1 MRRFFERIFEQV
13 DNPLGWSLALF
24 RLRGILVRIHIFTLV
39 YMVGEI
45 VRSISASAVGWI
57 WASMFMG
64 WLFVLVLLHEFG
76 HAFTCRA
83 VGGEAD
89 RIVMAPFGGLAM
101 VQPPHEWRAS
111 LLTVIGGPMV
121 NVALAP
127 VFALALLV
135 TGLGGTIVF
144 NPFEPGVV
152 LGDPAFGAGVEYWLK
167 TAVWTGH
174 YINLVLLGFNVLLPF
189 FPLDGGR
196 IVQCVLWR
204 SKGYVKATETAVL
217 IGFGGAVLL
226 IFIGMWTRNF
236 ILMFIGIFGLWA
248 CWVERQRVR
257 ADVELAEAGA
267 FGGIGGG
274 FGADPGIERGGA
286 WELEEEKPSRSEMKR
301 EERERRD
308 AELLDSLLEKIAS
321 VGMGGLTRSERK
333 ALDRLSKE
341 KRKSQGR
348 PKRCSEDGGSGG
360 YLSE

>member
-1 MRRFFERIFEQV
+1 MRRFFDRIFEQV
-13 DNPLGWSLALF
+13 DNPLGWSLAMF
-24 RLRGILVRIHIFTLV
+24 RFRGILVRIHIFTLV
-39 YMVGEI
+39 YMVGEV
-45 VRSISASAVGWI
+45 VRSISESSVGWI
-57 WASMFMG
+57 WASMYMA

-83 VGGEAD
+83 VGGESD

-111 LLTVIGGPMV
+111 LLTVLGGPMV
-121 NVALAP
+121 NVALVP
-127 VFALALLV
+127 VFALALLA
-135 TGLGGTIVF
+135 LGVGGSIVF
-144 NPFEPGVV
+144 NPFEPSVV
-152 LGDPAFGAGVEYWLK
+152 LGDPAFGAGVMYWVK
-167 TAVWTGH
+167 TAVWSGH
-174 YINLVLLGFNVLLPF
+174 FINLVLLGFNVLLPF

-204 SKGYVKATETAVL
+204 RMGYARATETAVL

-226 IFIGMWTRNF
+226 ILVGMF
-236 ILMFIGIFGLWA
+236 LQKFLLMLIGIFGLWA

-274 FGADPGIERGGA
+274 FGADPDLERGGA
-286 WELEEEKPSRSEMKR
+286 WEVEEEKSSRAELKR
-301 EERERRD
+301 EERERKD

-341 KRKSQGR
+341 KRKAQGR
-348 PKRCSEDGGSGG
+348 SE
-360 YLSE
+360 